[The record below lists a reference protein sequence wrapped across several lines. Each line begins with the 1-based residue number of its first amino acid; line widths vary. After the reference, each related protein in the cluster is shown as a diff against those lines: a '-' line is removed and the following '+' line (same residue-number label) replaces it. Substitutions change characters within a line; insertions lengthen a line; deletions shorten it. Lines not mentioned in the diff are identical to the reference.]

1 VHLWWWSAAK
11 LPPVSSDLVGSQA
24 ANEREAQIPAE
35 PNGSFVAN
43 RNAMGSESERPTRS
57 RLPFGTIAARD
68 ESRRS
73 KSEEFHM
80 SSTRLSGIDAAYLAA
95 ELPGNQLHL
104 MAVLR
109 LDPASLDEGYSFDR
123 LRAFMQERLPEIPP
137 LRRLL
142 VEVPFGIDRPRWVE
156 TDDID
161 LDLHIRR
168 AAVPSPGSAREL
180 AVMAS
185 EIGDRPLDR
194 SRPLWEI
201 TVVEGLA
208 SGEIA
213 LIAKLHHA
221 MMDGMV
227 GVRYL
232 AALLGNDA
240 PRAKKDAVER
250 PADPV
255 PSEIQLLAEAV
266 PEVLSRPLRLA
277 RAAGR
282 TLFSLVSSSVAQL
295 VSGESAEP
303 DPTPDAVVPQTLFNQ
318 RTGSHRSLAYAS
330 VPMATVRTICHAA
343 DATVNDVVLA
353 LVSGAVR
360 SYLLDRGELPEESL
374 LAGIPA
380 STHQEGD
387 DLANSYTLLFPTLA
401 TDRED
406 PLERLCAIRDS
417 SRAQKATG
425 RPDGGDDLLSEWVD
439 IPPPWLYSAFAKL
452 YVGTHVIERMDNPFF
467 NLLISSVPVPPI
479 PLTFAGM
486 KVTGIHPLGPIYDGL
501 LLNITALGCADSVDF
516 GLVACRD
523 GVPGVWEIAESIEKS
538 LDELS
543 RAVGDSTPPA

>member
-1 VHLWWWSAAK
+1 
-11 LPPVSSDLVGSQA
+11 
-24 ANEREAQIPAE
+24 
-35 PNGSFVAN
+35 
-43 RNAMGSESERPTRS
+43 
-57 RLPFGTIAARD
+57 
-68 ESRRS
+68 
-73 KSEEFHM
+73 M
-80 SSTRLSGIDAAYLAA
+80 SSMRLSGIDAAYLAA

-104 MAVLR
+104 MAILR
-109 LDPASLDEGYSFDR
+109 LDPASLEGGYHFDK
-123 LRAFMQERLPEIPP
+123 LRAFIQERLPEIPP
-137 LRRLL
+137 LRRRL

-161 LDLHIRR
+161 LDLHVRR
-168 AAVPSPGSAREL
+168 AALPSPGSAREL
-180 AVMAS
+180 AAMAS
-185 EIGDRPLDR
+185 EINARPLDR
-194 SRPLWEI
+194 DRPLWEI

-232 AALLGNDA
+232 AALLGTDG
-240 PRAKKDAVER
+240 PRTQEPVEQR

-266 PEVLSRPLRLA
+266 PEVLSRPFRLA
-277 RAAGR
+277 RATGR
-282 TLFSLVSSSVAQL
+282 TLFSLISSSVAQFT
-295 VSGESAEP
+295 SGEVEQP
-303 DPTPDAVVPQTLFNQ
+303 DPTPDPVVPQTLFNQ
-318 RTGSHRSLAYAS
+318 RTGPHRTLAYAS
-330 VPMATVRTICHAA
+330 APMATIRMICRAT

-353 LVSGAVR
+353 LVSGAAR
-360 SYLLDRGELPEESL
+360 SYLLDRDQLPEESL
-374 LAGIPA
+374 VAGIPA

-387 DLANSYTLLFPTLA
+387 ELANSYTLLFPTLA

-406 PLERLCAIRDS
+406 PLERLYAIRDS
-417 SRAQKATG
+417 SREQKASRRATA
-425 RPDGGDDLLSEWVD
+425 GDDLLSEWTD
-439 IPPPWLYSAFAKL
+439 IPPPWLYGAAARL
-452 YVGTHVIERMDNPFF
+452 YVGTHIIERMDSPFF

-523 GVPGVWEIAESIEKS
+523 GVPGVWEIAESIGKS
-538 LDELS
+538 LSDLS
-543 RAVGDSTPPA
+543 RAVGNRTPPS